1 MLTLKHN
8 YLTIYLFK
16 ETIIRNC
23 LINEEV
29 GVGVSFCLRK
39 DEKFL
44 VTAAGFEINT
54 KSKNSFLREGKKKR
68 IFHYGQPSFRPGIGI
83 QS

>member
-29 GVGVSFCLRK
+29 GVGG
-39 DEKFL
+39 FL
-44 VTAAGFEINT
+44 
-54 KSKNSFLREGKKKR
+54 LPQKR
-68 IFHYGQPSFRPGIGI
+68 
-83 QS
+83 